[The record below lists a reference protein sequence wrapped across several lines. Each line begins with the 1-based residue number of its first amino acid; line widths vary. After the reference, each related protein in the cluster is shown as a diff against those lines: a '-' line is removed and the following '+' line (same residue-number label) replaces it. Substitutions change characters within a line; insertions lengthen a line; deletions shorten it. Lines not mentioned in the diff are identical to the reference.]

1 MHQVYSC
8 VCVCVPLQSG
18 VERRQTPGKA
28 RCNLSSTLVFF
39 SLPPFPSFCPLPFSF
54 SSLFGEELKALAA
67 AATAL
72 PGCVGG
78 RFQRA
83 WLALEFGALRSAAVS
98 RSRRLSAHTHS
109 GATSSHTRSVSLYL
123 SLSLSPPLWE
133 WSTRCLRLCCRGLPP
148 VSDLSH
154 TYAHSIVSMMW
165 EVRTAFLHS
174 LSLSRSCLSLFC
186 SSNSRGLKH
195 CTTFACLL
203 CEDGGLFY
211 VCGLPLTL

>member
-8 VCVCVPLQSG
+8 VYVCVPLQSG

-67 AATAL
+67 AAL

-78 RFQRA
+78 RFQWA

-98 RSRRLSAHTHS
+98 RSRRLSPHTHS
-109 GATSSHTRSVSLYL
+109 GATSSHTRSVCLYL
-123 SLSLSPPLWE
+123 SLSLFLLLSENGPPGAWG
-133 WSTRCLRLCCRGLPP
+133 SAVAACRPCLI
-148 VSDLSH
+148 SH
-154 TYAHSIVSMMW
+154 THT
-165 EVRTAFLHS
+165 RTQ
-174 LSLSRSCLSLFC
+174 
-186 SSNSRGLKH
+186 
-195 CTTFACLL
+195 
-203 CEDGGLFY
+203 
-211 VCGLPLTL
+211 